1 VIKRP
6 TKRERDEIE
15 RRKRKRD
22 EIERRKRERDEIEW
36 LAQTRRLSSYRER
49 DRSPLIDLVFE
60 IDRTLDPKLLLSLFD
75 PPLTSEEIRHILPHL
90 EDLFDRLTFK
100 RTRNDRRPP
109 SYMRTEQQHKLLQ
122 ALDDVKH
129 RPDGVKLAEA
139 ITDAAKKRGVN
150 ETALKLAV
158 QGQHSSLRRQ
168 ARRSRGHK

>member
-1 VIKRP
+1 MIKRP

-100 RTRNDRRPP
+100 RTRKDRRPP
-109 SYMRTEQQHKLLQ
+109 SYMRTEQQDKLLQ
-122 ALDDVKH
+122 AHIDVLN
-129 RPDGVKLAEA
+129 RPDGVTQAKA
-139 ITDAAKKRGVN
+139 IADAARGWGISKN
-150 ETALKLAV
+150 ALELAAK
-158 QGQHSSLRRQ
+158 GQHSSLRRQ